1 MIQCLLLAFISAA
14 STTVSEASA
23 TAVDSISEY
32 DEVLNEVVVTGVRA
46 PKLLKNTPVQTTLI
60 TSRMIERSDATDIE
74 ELLQE
79 EIPGVEFSYAMNQ
92 QVHFN
97 YGGFGGQ
104 GVLFLIDGERLVGE
118 TMDDVDFGR
127 INMSGVERI
136 EIVRGASSALY
147 GSNAAGGV
155 INVITKVPKNKWHVG
170 ANIRYGRHN
179 SQRYGIN
186 LQYRN
191 KIVANSLSGNY
202 SSIKT
207 YDVHSSPDPIT
218 RVITQIYGNRTFNVK
233 DQLVV
238 TPLEGIKFTARAGY
252 YFREIPR
259 ITDTPERYRD
269 YSGGLKG
276 QWDINDN
283 HEIEIAY
290 AFDQY
295 DKSNYMKISGLDV
308 RNYSN
313 VQNSIRAIY
322 NYTDSRGD
330 ILTVGGDYRYDYLD
344 NTKIDN
350 GAKHE
355 ANADVFAQYDWIID
369 DKWELVGAAR
379 YDYFSKG
386 DISRVTPKIS
396 ARYRPSYNTNVRM
409 AYGMGFRTPTL
420 KEQYYNFDM
429 AGIWIVEGTPS
440 LEPETSHN
448 FNGSFDWWYRNY
460 SFTVTAYYN
469 HIIDRIAT
477 GLPYSKVEDPSQL
490 YLKYVNLAPYDIMG
504 GEATVEGRWNNGLSA
519 KLSYALTHEVFAKD
533 KDGNPTNNQYIP
545 ARKHSLTARVDW
557 NKKIAN
563 DFDFTIGVNGRY
575 LSGVTN
581 IEYKDYYDI
590 TAGTTDVRYP
600 AYTLWK
606 LSGSLMFCDR
616 YKLTLALDNL
626 FNYKP
631 KYYYLNAPLT
641 DGANFMVGL
650 SINLD

>member
-1 MIQCLLLAFISAA
+1 M
-14 STTVSEASA
+14 
-23 TAVDSISEY
+23 
-32 DEVLNEVVVTGVRA
+32 
-46 PKLLKNTPVQTTLI
+46 
-60 TSRMIERSDATDIE
+60 
-74 ELLQE
+74 
-79 EIPGVEFSYAMNQ
+79 
-92 QVHFN
+92 
-97 YGGFGGQ
+97 
-104 GVLFLIDGERLVGE
+104 
-118 TMDDVDFGR
+118 
-127 INMSGVERI
+127 
-136 EIVRGASSALY
+136 
-147 GSNAAGGV
+147 
-155 INVITKVPKNKWHVG
+155 G

-238 TPLEGIKFTARAGY
+238 TPLEGLKFTARAGY

-350 GAKHE
+350 EAKHE

-396 ARYRPSYNTNVRM
+396 ARYRPSYNTNVRV

-429 AGIWIVEGTPS
+429 AVYG
-440 LEPETSHN
+440 
-448 FNGSFDWWYRNY
+448 
-460 SFTVTAYYN
+460 
-469 HIIDRIAT
+469 
-477 GLPYSKVEDPSQL
+477 
-490 YLKYVNLAPYDIMG
+490 
-504 GEATVEGRWNNGLSA
+504 
-519 KLSYALTHEVFAKD
+519 
-533 KDGNPTNNQYIP
+533 
-545 ARKHSLTARVDW
+545 
-557 NKKIAN
+557 
-563 DFDFTIGVNGRY
+563 
-575 LSGVTN
+575 
-581 IEYKDYYDI
+581 
-590 TAGTTDVRYP
+590 
-600 AYTLWK
+600 
-606 LSGSLMFCDR
+606 
-616 YKLTLALDNL
+616 
-626 FNYKP
+626 
-631 KYYYLNAPLT
+631 
-641 DGANFMVGL
+641 
-650 SINLD
+650 